1 VKQMYYSCIL
11 ACMYLQ
17 EVSEMR
23 TRTVTTMDEIDSGI
37 REEYDN
43 KLSDALST
51 TRTEYEEQI
60 RQVREEVE
68 DLYDRKVSRTLFKFL
83 QSIETL

>member
-1 VKQMYYSCIL
+1 
-11 ACMYLQ
+11 
-17 EVSEMR
+17 MR

>member
-1 VKQMYYSCIL
+1 MKQMYYSCIL

>member
-1 VKQMYYSCIL
+1 
-11 ACMYLQ
+11 MYLQ